1 VRAGAF
7 CRYRAIRDGVKGEP
21 PMEEEW
27 TFRVREIV
35 SGEAKVE
42 VEVLGKSRNPPSPSP
57 REPGWSVYLH
67 MKDDAYTGSQVL
79 RLLHRPDL
87 SPRGIRRYL
96 EDEVASLDGS
106 VRAFPVVV
114 DGQTYQGREV
124 TIELEDAS
132 LARARYRLVV
142 VDELPV
148 LGLKE
153 ADLDE
158 VWISD
163 APDGGRH
170 EERRHDHL
178 ELVESHR

>member
-1 VRAGAF
+1 
-7 CRYRAIRDGVKGEP
+7 
-21 PMEEEW
+21 MEEEW
-27 TFRVREIV
+27 TFRVREIA

-42 VEVLGKSRNPPSPSP
+42 VEVLGKSRNPPAPSP

-67 MKDDAYTGSQVL
+67 MKEDAFSGSLVL

-87 SPRGIRRYL
+87 SPRGIRQYL
-96 EDEVASLDGS
+96 EDEVSKLEGS
-106 VRAFPVVV
+106 VRSFPIVVG
-114 DGQTYQGREV
+114 DRTYEGREV
-124 TIELEDAS
+124 TVELEDAT
-132 LARARYRLVV
+132 LTRARYRLVV

-148 LGLKE
+148 LGIQE

-163 APDGGRH
+163 APDGVRH

-178 ELVESHR
+178 ELVEWHR